1 MAKPRIAILGGGAGA
16 VTAALEL
23 SKRGWRDH
31 YESISLY
38 QQGWR
43 LGGKGACGRGP
54 DLRIEE
60 HGLHLWF
67 GFYENAFRLLDR
79 CHRELDQLADQG
91 QPRWDLAFK
100 SVEDSFRPL
109 EQLAVADYDGCGW
122 SLWAADF
129 FDDDEDRPWLEPDPR
144 PPDERPDRWT
154 VAFYAVRCLRLAAD
168 LAWSLVES
176 DPGLGRIRP
185 AAAEGRGSV
194 AVLDDA
200 VDLALASLGGDLRA
214 ALDAAANLLDA
225 LVEEGLDQPAVLGA
239 LGIVVRAVD
248 LAGDFLR
255 RRFDE
260 EVRDSPTIR
269 RAYYV
274 VDLMVA
280 IVRGV
285 IEDGVIVQDSFDVVD
300 DVDFYD
306 WLLAHGALRETADCA
321 LVRAIVYD
329 LAFAYEGGDPRR
341 PSCEAGTALRGLLRA
356 FFTYRGSLMWR
367 MNSGMGDVVFLPLYE
382 LLTKRGV
389 EVSFFHRV
397 EALRAAD
404 GVIEVIEIDVQANV
418 APNTPAEKYVTV
430 TPPGGGSPIF
440 AWPGDPGAV
449 LGGAAAPAENYES
462 WYLGRNAAR
471 VGTKVLR
478 RGAADGFDLVVFG
491 LPISCVPNVAPDL
504 VARSPRWKRAVD
516 YLRTVPT
523 QAIQVWLKQPASRL
537 AEVEDGIVVSGYV
550 EPFDTWA
557 DMAQL
562 PKREMVG
569 GSATVAY
576 FCNVLADSPPPAPGD
591 DAAQW
596 LEDQKGLVRAQAL
609 RFLTYDVGSLWPK
622 AVDPVTRRLDW
633 DLLVAPPA
641 IRGSDRLDAQYLR
654 ANVEPSERYVLSV
667 PGSGEHRIAPDDT
680 GFSNLYAVGDWTEC
694 VIDAG
699 CVEAAVISGML
710 AANAIHRRHG
720 DPADAAP
727 IIGLEGP

>member
-23 SKRGWRDH
+23 SKPGWEDH

-79 CHRELDQLADQG
+79 CHRELDRRADDG

-100 SVEDSFRPL
+100 NVEDSFSPL
-109 EQLAVADYDGCGW
+109 ERLAVADHDGCAW
-122 SLWAADF
+122 SLWEADF
-129 FDDDEDRPWLEPDPR
+129 FDDDEDRPWLESDLR
-144 PPDERPDRWT
+144 APDERPDQWT
-154 VAFYAVRCLRLAAD
+154 VAFYAVRCLRLGAD
-168 LAWSLVES
+168 LASSLVES
-176 DPGLGRIRP
+176 DPGLGGIRP
-185 AAAEGRGSV
+185 VAAEGRESV

-200 VDLALASLGGDLRA
+200 VDLALASLGGDIRA
-214 ALDAAANLLDA
+214 ALDAAANILDA
-225 LVEEGLDQPAVLGA
+225 LVEEALDQPAVLGA
-239 LGIVVRAVD
+239 LEIVMRAVD

-260 EVRDSPTIR
+260 EARASPAFR

-280 IVRGV
+280 IVRGL

-300 DVDFYD
+300 DVDFHD
-306 WLLAHGALRETADCA
+306 WLLAHGALRDTAECA

-329 LAFAYEGGDPRR
+329 LGFAYEDGDPQR

-367 MNSGMGDVVFLPLYE
+367 MNSGMGDVVFLPFYE

-397 EALRAAD
+397 EELTAGN
-404 GVIEVIEIDVQANV
+404 GVIEQIEIDVQAAV
-418 APNTPAEKYVTV
+418 PADTSPEAYVTV
-430 TPPGGGSPIF
+430 TPPGGQAIF
-440 AWPGDPGAV
+440 AWPGDPGAI
-449 LGGAAAPAENYES
+449 LDGAGASPEDYES
-462 WYLGRNAAR
+462 WYAGREATR
-471 VGTKVLR
+471 VDTKVLR
-478 RGAADGFDLVVFG
+478 RGADDGFDLVVFG
-491 LPISCVPNVAPDL
+491 LPISCVPYVFPPDL
-504 VARSPRWKRAVD
+504 IEGSPRWKRAVHH
-516 YLRTVPT
+516 LRTVPT
-523 QAIQVWLKQPASRL
+523 QAMQVWLRKPASML
-537 AEVEDGIVVSGYV
+537 AEIDDGIVVSGYV

-557 DMAQL
+557 DMSQL
-562 PKREMVG
+562 RVREEVNG
-569 GSATVAY
+569 AATVAY
-576 FCNVLADSPPPAPGD
+576 FCNVLADAPPPARGPDASTWLD
-591 DAAQW
+591 DRK
-596 LEDQKGLVRAQAL
+596 DVVRAQAL
-609 RFLTYDVGSLWPK
+609 RFLTRDVAPLWPG
-622 AVDPVTRRLDW
+622 AVDPVTRRFDW
-633 DLLVAPPA
+633 DLLVAPPEV
-641 IRGSDRLDAQYLR
+641 IGEHRLDEQYLR

-667 PGSGEHRIAPDDT
+667 PGSGEHRIAPADT
-680 GFSNLYAVGDWTEC
+680 GFSNLYAVGDWTAC

-710 AANAIHRRHG
+710 AANAIHQAHG
-720 DPADAAP
+720 DPGDAEP
-727 IIGLEGP
+727 IIGVEGP